1 MAEER
6 EDKITNRTMAEYSI
20 AKSFKGILRISHI
33 MELIEQ
39 ESDDFL
45 YPTYFGNPSELMNI
59 SGGAYKSRE
68 YGYQTAIKAMESGS
82 IQRYD
87 SANPRIANDELKLNR
102 VPMTDSMG
110 NYTNWNIGLHGI
122 TIGSNPDINGNDLA
136 LTSFYQRENYNE
148 QIVQPKLFPV
158 LKTNKNIIV
167 GLENKLLATDKKGVY
182 DSTTNIESNSIPAML
197 IIENQYDRTLK
208 NTTPHTFWY
217 KDSKDNIQDVEVRSY
232 DVATLP
238 TGNSYSKLRTIYQ
251 NTKAYPE
258 EFDVFMYRQNDYDV
272 SNWAGKQI
280 DIGTENKYNE
290 FIPQYPAETALDAY
304 VDVTNLK
311 DYVKVIINKYMKGN
325 IVEVPSGA
333 VIWQYC
339 SLDKWR
345 AYGDDGRAD
354 FSSEA
359 GYPGHRPSLETRVV
373 DNRNP
378 FFNTTIQG
386 ACKKQNKLS
395 KSSLSDAGV
404 GTQTETE
411 EESDSLTTDV
421 TMTITDQ
428 TGLSDEIIPLYKRD
442 YLLCNGSK
450 YRIPYYPPFKNT
462 NLLGLKEHKDR
473 FFELFFNIGY
483 RYTNRESLCPRPK
496 IKIQTGNGA
505 FEILLLNKNADSEKG
520 VKAGDVIKSDHL
532 DDAQPDTSVYNNIDS
547 LPELPPYDKWD
558 GLGVPQMV
566 AVTDE
571 SYDNCTD
578 LDVLFGEDLATMLAC
593 DAIYNMVITE
603 KLNNFKTLSKQQII
617 NNLVN
622 MRLPEEYIF
631 NSFIGDDERSV
642 QNCASYTENGV
653 TKQITAQAEDYKVL
667 SVPYYHCT
675 DVDDK
680 GDRIIPI
687 INLGKEV
694 TTFGS
699 WIKFYSNQ
707 HRKYIMVKVYQLP
720 MVNYFMDIMTS
731 KSYYDGAVQMFCY
744 CFYNYDFQVPN
755 FMADDNTP
763 VLIGSGAYG
772 EDDDNRWKVKKVQSW
787 TSTFSEADIPHRH
800 GIFWGATGSASFKNV
815 SSYQDIARVSSNIGG
830 GQDPTA
836 AMGYWSGSTHKFS
849 SMNKHGWSYTK
860 TDGSGNYSIT
870 DIPVTLQV
878 ENGKTFVP
886 TLVMQQTD
894 GGSWLTGNSRG
905 ALGGKDNFVVFKDEV
920 ENFTEDDGAKM
931 NLYYETYKDYPYS
944 LIHAED
950 PRFEN
955 AEPNRGI
962 TSEPKELG
970 STTVY
975 YHKKSDASSV
985 FMNTSSQNWFTPENI
1000 TMLPLIKI

>member
-20 AKSFKGILRISHI
+20 AKSYKGILRISHI
-33 MELIEQ
+33 MELIEE

-45 YPTYFGNPSELMNI
+45 HPTYFGNPSELMNI

-68 YGYQTAIKAMESGS
+68 YGYQTAIKAMEAGS
-82 IQRYD
+82 IKRYD

-110 NYTNWNIGLHGI
+110 NYTNWNVGIHGI

-136 LTSFYQRENYNE
+136 LSSFAQRENPSD
-148 QIVQPKLFPV
+148 QIVQPRLFPV
-158 LKTNKNIIV
+158 LKTSKNIVI
-167 GLENKLLATDKKGVY
+167 GLENKLISADKKGVN
-182 DSTTNIESNSIPAML
+182 DSTTNIESNSVSGML

-208 NTTPHTFWY
+208 NTTATSYKY
-217 KDSKDNIQDVEVRSY
+217 KDSNDDIQDVTVRSY
-232 DVATLP
+232 DIAKKPNGT
-238 TGNSYSKLRTIYQ
+238 TYKKLRTIYQ

-272 SNWAGKQI
+272 SNWAGKEI
-280 DIGTENKYNE
+280 DVTTRNGYNE
-290 FIPQYPAETALDAY
+290 NIEQYGAGTALDTY

-345 AYGDDGRAD
+345 AFGDNGQANFD
-354 FSSEA
+354 S
-359 GYPGHRPSLETRVV
+359 GYPGHRPSLETRSPSN
-373 DNRNP
+373 DNP

-386 ACKKQNKLS
+386 ACRKQNKLS
-395 KSSLSDAGV
+395 KSSLSSASD
-404 GTQTETE
+404 GTVTEK

-421 TMTITDQ
+421 TMAIKDE
-428 TGLSDEIIPLYKRD
+428 TGLSQEIIPLYKRD

-483 RYTNRESLCPRPK
+483 RYTNRGSLCARPK

-505 FEILLLNKNADSEKG
+505 FEILLLNKNSDNDKG
-520 VKAGDVIKSDHL
+520 IKVGDVIKSDHL
-532 DDAQPDTSVYNNIDS
+532 DYAKPDTTVYNNIDT
-547 LPELPPYDKWD
+547 LTDNPPFDKWD
-558 GLGVPQMV
+558 GLGVPQMIYV
-566 AVTDE
+566 NDE

-593 DAIYNMVITE
+593 DVIYNMVINE
-603 KLNNFKTLSKQQII
+603 KLTKFRTLTKQEII
-617 NNLVN
+617 NNLIN
-622 MRLPEEYIF
+622 TKLPEEYIF
-631 NSFIGDDERSV
+631 NTFIGDSETDL
-642 QNCASYTENGV
+642 QSYSEYVDTDTKV
-653 TKQITAQAEDYKVL
+653 TKQITAQVEDYRVISL
-667 SVPYYHCT
+667 PYRQCVEH
-675 DVDDK
+675 DDN
-680 GDRIIPI
+680 GGEIEPT

-694 TTFGS
+694 STFGS
-699 WIKFYSNQ
+699 WIKFYSNE
-707 HRKYIMVKVYQLP
+707 HKKYLMVRVYQLP
-720 MVNYFMDIMTS
+720 LVNYFIDIMTS
-731 KSYYDGAVQMFCY
+731 KSYYDGALQMFCY

-755 FMADDNTP
+755 FMSSDNTP

-772 EDDDNRWKVKKVQSW
+772 EDDDNRWKVKTAQSW
-787 TSTFSEADIPHRH
+787 TTTFSDADIPHRH
-800 GIFWGATGSASFKNV
+800 GIFWGVTGNASFKNV
-815 SSYQDIARVSSNIGG
+815 STYSNIARVSSQIGY
-830 GQDPTA
+830 GQDKTA
-836 AMGYWSGSTHKFS
+836 QMGYWSGSTHNFNK
-849 SMNKHGWSYTK
+849 MNRHGWSYTK
-860 TDGSGNYSIT
+860 TDASGNYSIT
-870 DIPVTLQV
+870 DIPVKLSSNG
-878 ENGKTFVP
+878 NGKTFVP
-886 TLVMQQTD
+886 TLVMQQTED
-894 GGSWLTGNSRG
+894 GAWKTGNNRPKLHDTYDFG
-905 ALGGKDNFVVFKDEV
+905 DFKDNV
-920 ENFTEDDGAKM
+920 ENFTEADGGKM
-931 NLYYETYKDYPYS
+931 TMYYETYKDNPYS
-944 LIHAED
+944 LLHGED

-962 TSEPKELG
+962 TSPPIELG
-970 STTVY
+970 NAIIHY
-975 YHKKSDASSV
+975 YKKSEASTI
-985 FMNTSSQNWFTPENI
+985 FMTQTENWFTPENI

>member
-1 MAEER
+1 
-6 EDKITNRTMAEYSI
+6 
-20 AKSFKGILRISHI
+20 
-33 MELIEQ
+33 
-39 ESDDFL
+39 
-45 YPTYFGNPSELMNI
+45 
-59 SGGAYKSRE
+59 
-68 YGYQTAIKAMESGS
+68 
-82 IQRYD
+82 
-87 SANPRIANDELKLNR
+87 
-102 VPMTDSMG
+102 
-110 NYTNWNIGLHGI
+110 
-122 TIGSNPDINGNDLA
+122 
-136 LTSFYQRENYNE
+136 
-148 QIVQPKLFPV
+148 
-158 LKTNKNIIV
+158 
-167 GLENKLLATDKKGVY
+167 
-182 DSTTNIESNSIPAML
+182 
-197 IIENQYDRTLK
+197 
-208 NTTPHTFWY
+208 
-217 KDSKDNIQDVEVRSY
+217 
-232 DVATLP
+232 
-238 TGNSYSKLRTIYQ
+238 
-251 NTKAYPE
+251 
-258 EFDVFMYRQNDYDV
+258 
-272 SNWAGKQI
+272 
-280 DIGTENKYNE
+280 
-290 FIPQYPAETALDAY
+290 
-304 VDVTNLK
+304 
-311 DYVKVIINKYMKGN
+311 
-325 IVEVPSGA
+325 
-333 VIWQYC
+333 
-339 SLDKWR
+339 
-345 AYGDDGRAD
+345 
-354 FSSEA
+354 
-359 GYPGHRPSLETRVV
+359 
-373 DNRNP
+373 
-378 FFNTTIQG
+378 
-386 ACKKQNKLS
+386 
-395 KSSLSDAGV
+395 
-404 GTQTETE
+404 
-411 EESDSLTTDV
+411 
-421 TMTITDQ
+421 MTITDQ

-496 IKIQTGNGA
+496 IKIQTSNGA

-532 DDAQPDTSVYNNIDS
+532 DDAQPDTSVYNNIDT

-578 LDVLFGEDLATMLAC
+578 LDVLFGEDLATILAC

-603 KLNNFKTLSKQQII
+603 KLNNHKTLTKQQII
-617 NNLVN
+617 NNLIN

-680 GDRIIPI
+680 GDKIIPI

-772 EDDDNRWKVKKVQSW
+772 EDDSNRWKVKKVQSW

-815 SSYQDIARVSSNIGG
+815 SSY
-830 GQDPTA
+830 
-836 AMGYWSGSTHKFS
+836 
-849 SMNKHGWSYTK
+849 
-860 TDGSGNYSIT
+860 
-870 DIPVTLQV
+870 
-878 ENGKTFVP
+878 
-886 TLVMQQTD
+886 
-894 GGSWLTGNSRG
+894 
-905 ALGGKDNFVVFKDEV
+905 
-920 ENFTEDDGAKM
+920 
-931 NLYYETYKDYPYS
+931 
-944 LIHAED
+944 
-950 PRFEN
+950 
-955 AEPNRGI
+955 
-962 TSEPKELG
+962 
-970 STTVY
+970 
-975 YHKKSDASSV
+975 
-985 FMNTSSQNWFTPENI
+985 
-1000 TMLPLIKI
+1000 